1 MKTNLKRRLCLIIS
15 LVFLLSAVSFSAA
28 ANQTTVSLIHSEGWL
43 ETAYVTWNEYSGADG
58 YNVYCKQAGGEYFKL
73 DDELVRTY
81 PGYFRADALG
91 LPEGEYI
98 LKVVPVK
105 NGAEITEA
113 SAETGALSVMKH
125 AREGFAFSKNS
136 PYGTSSGAYND
147 DGTLREDADVIY
159 VIKIPL
165 Q

>member
-1 MKTNLKRRLCLIIS
+1 M
-15 LVFLLSAVSFSAA
+15 
-28 ANQTTVSLIHSEGWL
+28 SLIHSEGWL

-105 NGAEITEA
+105 NG
-113 SAETGALSVMKH
+113 S
-125 AREGFAFSKNS
+125 
-136 PYGTSSGAYND
+136 
-147 DGTLREDADVIY
+147 
-159 VIKIPL
+159 
-165 Q
+165 

>member
-98 LKVVPVK
+98 LKVVPVLCWK
-105 NGAEITEA
+105 
-113 SAETGALSVMKH
+113 
-125 AREGFAFSKNS
+125 AFPQK
-136 PYGTSSGAYND
+136 G
-147 DGTLREDADVIY
+147 
-159 VIKIPL
+159 
-165 Q
+165 